1 MLVVKQQIYSS
12 VGCDRYDCPN
22 VPRVIRWIIVVR
34 RCETRSAVAV
44 AVVDAPAADVLD
56 AVAIDHDIGH
66 LLALVAAAAVA
77 VAVAVAVAADDISA
91 SKPSDVDTTFADYR
105 RETID

>member
-34 RCETRSAVAV
+34 RCETRSAVAA

-66 LLALVAAAAVA
+66 LLALVAA

-91 SKPSDVDTTFADYR
+91 SKPSDVDTTFVDYR

>member
-66 LLALVAAAAVA
+66 LLALVAA
-77 VAVAVAVAADDISA
+77 VAVAVAADDISA